1 MNISTEEMKAA
12 RISPRMRTWCAHH
25 IPALQTCR
33 YNNYWLPWKCEHER
47 EMYEKCR
54 FKEYELL
61 GKSFGG
67 LTSAQLLVASSLEG
81 LDPFRPGSDEAA

>member
-12 RISPRMRTWCAHH
+12 RIHPRMRTWCAHH

-54 FKEYELL
+54 FKE
-61 GKSFGG
+61 
-67 LTSAQLLVASSLEG
+67 
-81 LDPFRPGSDEAA
+81 